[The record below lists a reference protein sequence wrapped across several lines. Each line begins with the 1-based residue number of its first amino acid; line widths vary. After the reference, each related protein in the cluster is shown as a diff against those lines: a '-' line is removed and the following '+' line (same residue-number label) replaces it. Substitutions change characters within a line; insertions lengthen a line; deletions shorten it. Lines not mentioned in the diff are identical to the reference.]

1 MEQGMRK
8 KRLIKKCL
16 GIEETDYAKRG
27 ENAEQPAIDVP
38 SIMFACFA
46 FGFLFDGMLLGTIG
60 SLVEAFDGYK
70 EWWHSLVASLEV
82 IAIGVGICGIGF
94 LYWWLVP
101 RRVGVL
107 NTALTG
113 FGCLFAFLS
122 FLSASVIGINV
133 YSSIIFS

>member
-1 MEQGMRK
+1 MRK
-8 KRLIKKCL
+8 KRLIKKWL
-16 GIEETDYAKRG
+16 GIEETGYAKRG
-27 ENAEQPAIDVP
+27 ENAERAYIDIP
-38 SIMFACFA
+38 SMMFAGFA
-46 FGFLFDGMLLGTIG
+46 FGFLFGGMLLGTIG

-107 NTALTG
+107 NPALTG

>member
-1 MEQGMRK
+1 MRK
-8 KRLIKKCL
+8 KLIKKWL
-16 GIEETDYAKRG
+16 GIEGTDYAIRS
-27 ENAEQPAIDVP
+27 ENVERAYIDIP
-38 SIMFACFA
+38 SMMFAGFA
-46 FGFLFDGMLLGTIG
+46 FGFLFDGVLVGTIG
-60 SLVEAFDGYK
+60 TLVEAFERYK

-107 NTALTG
+107 NPALTG

-122 FLSASVIGINV
+122 FLSALVIGV
-133 YSSIIFS
+133 QFYSSIVIH

>member
-1 MEQGMRK
+1 MGK
-8 KRLIKKCL
+8 KRLIKKWL
-16 GIEETDYAKRG
+16 GIEEAGNDAKRG
-27 ENAEQPAIDVP
+27 KNAERAYIDIP
-38 SIMFACFA
+38 SMMFAGFA
-46 FGFLFDGMLLGTIG
+46 FGFLFDGIFSGTIG
-60 SLVEAFDGYK
+60 TLGEAFNGYK

-107 NTALTG
+107 NPALTG

-122 FLSASVIGINV
+122 FLSAIVIGTLF
-133 YSSIIFS
+133 YSSATLN